1 MISQIGLRNVRLFGN
16 IGYSFNLPALTI
28 FCGTNSSGKSTILKT
43 LLLLRQSQGLNE
55 TYGTRPGMLR
65 LTGSQ
70 VDLGNYQSFVTDKDS
85 NRNIEISLGIKDL
98 IPNRLAEAIAKSKD
112 MQLKLKGKQGATYY
126 DLYTSFQFRA
136 FKKAKE
142 TGEEGRITAVAPRG
156 VLHNADFKLVV
167 NEQLL
172 ASWSIA
178 RSISTK
184 DDLSYTLRLPI
195 SEISEFDI
203 SFRELKRSTPI
214 KRKELTF
221 KTELDGLLPQY
232 IYSEDRS
239 ALKGRTERT
248 NYPLPRHIKVA
259 VTDLAKALQ
268 RINYLAPLRT
278 AGKRYYLANYDVAA
292 DLDPSG
298 DFLPYILG
306 AIIEEPK
313 VIHVMPKMKSVVRHE
328 LSRALQIWLYY
339 LKTGTTSYIT
349 SKRSEFEVSTSKGT
363 LVEIDLKAMRGALKH
378 SIADSGFGYSQV
390 LPILVRGL
398 LAPKGS
404 TLVVEQPELHL
415 NPAIQVRLADFFIA
429 LINAGKQVII
439 ETHSEHIVNAVR
451 VRTAEETGCF
461 LANNAKI
468 YFLDIDRGMPI
479 VHDMNI
485 KPDGTIPGWPFHFF
499 GEAAS
504 LTGRLLRAQKKQR
517 RKSTTSG

>member
-28 FCGTNSSGKSTILKT
+28 FCGTNSSGKSTILKS
-43 LLLLRQSQGLNE
+43 LLLLRQSQGLHE
-55 TYGTRPGMLR
+55 TYSTRPGILR

-85 NRNIEISLGIKDL
+85 NRNIEISLGIKDV
-98 IPNRLAEAIAKSKD
+98 IPNSLAEDLAKSKD
-112 MQLKLKGKQGATYY
+112 MQLKLKGRRGYIDY

-136 FKKAKE
+136 FKKATE
-142 TGEEGRITAVAPRG
+142 TDEAGRIIAVAPRG
-156 VLHNADFKLVV
+156 VLHNATFKLVV

-184 DDLSYTLRLPI
+184 DEFYYTLHLPI
-195 SEISEFDI
+195 SELSGFAT
-203 SFRELKRSTPI
+203 SSLKLQQNKPN
-214 KRKELTF
+214 KGKELTF
-221 KTELDGLLPQY
+221 MTELDGLLPRY
-232 IYSEDRS
+232 IFYKDRS
-239 ALKGRTERT
+239 AFRVKTERMKF
-248 NYPLPRHIKVA
+248 PLPTHIGGA
-259 VTDLAKALQ
+259 VTDLIRALL
-268 RINYLAPLRT
+268 RIHYLAPLRT

-306 AIIEEPK
+306 GIIEEPK
-313 VIHVMPKMKSVVRHE
+313 VIHVLPKMKSVVRHE

-339 LKTGTTSYIT
+339 LRTGTTSYST
-349 SKRSEFEVSTSKGT
+349 SKRSEFGVSTSKGT
-363 LVEIDLKAMRGALKH
+363 LVEIDLKGIKGALKH

-398 LAPKGS
+398 IAPKGS

-415 NPAIQVRLADFFIA
+415 NPAIQVRLVDFFIA
-429 LINAGKQVII
+429 LVNAGKQVIV

-451 VRTAEETGCF
+451 VCTAKETGYF

-468 YFLDIDRGMPI
+468 YFLDIDRGMPT

-485 KPDGTIPGWPFHFF
+485 KPDGTVPGWPFHFF

-504 LTGRLLRAQKKQR
+504 LTGELLRAQKKQ
-517 RKSTTSG
+517 K